1 MVLYAIKAKFDNLK
15 GKMAELECSGNPQ
28 VSLQFFANRGAH
40 EICKCIGLC
49 VVIVLGSKL

>member
-15 GKMAELECSGNPQ
+15 GKMAELECSGNSQ